1 MRSVVEEQMRPLGE
15 TLGGHLLYNKFAVQF
30 KVGAFEKK
38 CEPNAPAAEYH
49 PMLRFL
55 SQDAPLCPGV

>member
-1 MRSVVEEQMRPLGE
+1 MRPLGE

-38 CEPNAPAAEYH
+38 CEPNAPAAEYR

-55 SQDAPLCPGV
+55 FQDAPLCPGV